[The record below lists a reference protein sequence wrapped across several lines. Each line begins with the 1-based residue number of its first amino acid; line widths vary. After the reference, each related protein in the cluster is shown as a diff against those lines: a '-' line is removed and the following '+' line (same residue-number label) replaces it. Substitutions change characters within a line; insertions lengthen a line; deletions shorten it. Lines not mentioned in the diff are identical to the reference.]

1 MLFNLQFLFFNGSI
15 SEVSTLLKMTKSRS
29 SPLVIIFITIFIDLV
44 GFGIVIPV
52 LPLYAERYGASEATI
67 GILVATYSSMQFL
80 FAPVL
85 GKLSD
90 RVGRRPVLLV
100 SLIGTSVGFLIMG
113 MASRLSLLGLG
124 PTLVWLFA
132 ARIIDG
138 ISGGNI
144 STAQAYIADVTP
156 PDQRS
161 KGMGLIGAA
170 FGLGFVFGP
179 LIGGVLSRISPEA
192 PFFFA
197 AGMAAVNA
205 TALYF
210 LLPESLSHEHR
221 SEAGRVGIF
230 QMVEQS
236 GSSQLATILATY
248 FFSTTSFAIV
258 TVTFALFA
266 AHRFGFDAWHTGFL
280 FGYVGIIGAIIQ
292 GGLLGRLVKLFGDK
306 PLAVTGTAIFAASVL
321 CFPLSTTVTSLVL
334 AATGIA
340 IGNSLMTP
348 TLNGLASKSVKASMQ
363 GRVLGVM
370 ASVASLARIIGPI
383 LGGTLLGRDP
393 DLSPHYGR
401 TPYWT
406 SSAIMLVALALAL
419 TVKSKSAE
427 VDEESV
433 RVRAES

>member
-1 MLFNLQFLFFNGSI
+1 MP
-15 SEVSTLLKMTKSRS
+15 KSR

-67 GILVATYSSMQFL
+67 GILVATYSAMQFV
-80 FAPVL
+80 FAPIL

-113 MASRLSLLGLG
+113 MASRLALLGLA
-124 PTLVWLFA
+124 PTLAWLFA
-132 ARIIDG
+132 ARVIDG

-156 PDQRS
+156 PHERS

-197 AGMAAVNA
+197 AAMAAVNA

-221 SEAGRVGIF
+221 GEARRLGIL
-230 QMVEQS
+230 QMIEQA
-236 GSSQLATILATY
+236 GGSQLGVILATY

-280 FGYVGIIGAIIQ
+280 FGYVGVIGAIIQ

-306 PLAVTGTAIFAASVL
+306 PLAVAGTAIFAVSVF
-321 CFPLSTTVTSLVL
+321 CFPLSTSVTNLIL

-348 TLNGLASKSVKASMQ
+348 TLNGLASKSAKGSLQ

-370 ASVASLARIIGPI
+370 ASAASLARIIGPI

-393 DLSPHYGR
+393 DYSPHYGR
-401 TPYWT
+401 TPYWA
-406 SSAIMLVALALAL
+406 SSGIMLVALALAL
-419 TVKSKSAE
+419 TVKAKTAE
-427 VDEESV
+427 GQQEVSGDSGGELSMLE
-433 RVRAES
+433 

>member
-1 MLFNLQFLFFNGSI
+1 MP
-15 SEVSTLLKMTKSRS
+15 KSR
-29 SPLVIIFITIFIDLV
+29 SPLVIIFITIFIDLI

-52 LPLYAERYGASEATI
+52 LPLYAERYGASEATV
-67 GILVATYSSMQFL
+67 GILLAVYSAMQFV
-80 FAPVL
+80 FAPIL

-100 SLIGTSVGFLIMG
+100 SLIGTSVGFMIMG
-113 MASRLSLLGLG
+113 LAPRIPVGLGILGLA
-124 PTLVWLFA
+124 PTLVWLFV

-156 PDQRS
+156 PEERS

-197 AGMAAVNA
+197 AAMAAANA

-210 LLPESLSHEHR
+210 LLPESLASEHR
-221 SEAGRVGIF
+221 SEARRVGIGEMF
-230 QMVEQS
+230 EQS
-236 GSSQLATILATY
+236 GNWQLAAVMATY
-248 FFSTTSFAIV
+248 FFSTVSFAMV
-258 TVTFALFA
+258 TATFALFA
-266 AHRFGFDAWHTGFL
+266 AHRFKFDAWHTGFL
-280 FGYVGIIGAIIQ
+280 FGYVGVIGAVIQ

-306 PLAVTGTAIFAASVL
+306 PLAVAGTAIFAVSVF
-321 CFPLSTTVTSLVL
+321 CFPLSHTVTRLIMAS
-334 AATGIA
+334 TGVA

-348 TLNGLASKSVKASMQ
+348 TLNGLASKSVKAFLQ
-363 GRVLGVM
+363 GRVLGLM
-370 ASVASLARIIGPI
+370 ASVASLARIIGPV
-383 LGGTLLGRDP
+383 LGGWLLSGDP
-393 DLSPHYGR
+393 DSVVHYGR

-406 SSAIMLVALALAL
+406 SSAIMLIALGMAL
-419 TVKSKSAE
+419 TVRATG
-427 VDEESV
+427 ESTEPDATPIE
-433 RVRAES
+433 AESREEA